1 MEGSWEKRKVTN
13 TIKVY
18 QKYIFLDSNGYLI
31 VEWLNHLLSMFFFFS
46 PLCVQPSLYYKLIS
60 SMKRL
65 GEGINNKGSFI

>member
-31 VEWLNHLLSMFFFFS
+31 VEWLNHLLSMFFFFL
-46 PLCVQPSLYYKLIS
+46 PCVFSQVFIIS
-60 SMKRL
+60 
-65 GEGINNKGSFI
+65 

>member
-1 MEGSWEKRKVTN
+1 MEGSWEKRKVTI

-31 VEWLNHLLSMFFFFS
+31 VEWLNHLLSMFFFS